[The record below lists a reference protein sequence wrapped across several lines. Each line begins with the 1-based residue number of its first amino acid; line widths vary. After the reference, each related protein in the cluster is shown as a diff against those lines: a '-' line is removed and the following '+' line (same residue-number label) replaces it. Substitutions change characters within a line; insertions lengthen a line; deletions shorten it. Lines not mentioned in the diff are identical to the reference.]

1 MNDLAIS
8 AVFDASSQQRKKLL
22 LIARKTLMKEQSKT
36 RLWLRRISLG
46 LLVIILVFV
55 IALAGMFL
63 WDTLFGDKTA
73 DVANVTYTDNNGNEL
88 LGYLTRPSAPGTYP
102 AVLLIHEWWGL
113 NEGIT
118 ILADALAEEGYV
130 VLAPDGYRGQVAN
143 TIPRALWLRL
153 TTPTE
158 QVEGDMDASLSHLLS
173 LEGVDADRVASM
185 GFCFGGGHSLQLGL
199 RQSENLALT
208 ILYYGAVV
216 TDPDLLRPLTDGQPV
231 LGIFAEEDNTIFPE
245 EVMEFEAA
253 LNSLDI
259 ENEITIYPDVGHAFL
274 NEDNFDQPGTAGDAW
289 QQALVL
295 LERNLGS

>member
-1 MNDLAIS
+1 MQQSTARTWVKRILAGIGLVI
-8 AVFDASSQQRKKLL
+8 AAILL
-22 LIARKTLMKEQSKT
+22 L
-36 RLWLRRISLG
+36 
-46 LLVIILVFV
+46 
-55 IALAGMFL
+55 AGGIFL
-63 WDTLFGDKTA
+63 WDSLFGEKTA
-73 DVANVTYTDNNGNEL
+73 DFTNTTYTAADGTEL
-88 LGYLTRPSAPGTYP
+88 LGYLAAPDEPGP
-102 AVLLIHEWWGL
+102 HPGILLIHEWWGL

-130 VLAPDGYRGQVAN
+130 VFAPDGYRGKLAS

-158 QVEGDMDASLSHLLS
+158 QVEGDMDAALAYLRGLD
-173 LEGVDADRVASM
+173 GVDTSRVASM

-216 TDPDLLRPLTDGQPV
+216 TDEDLLRPLTDGQPV
-231 LGIFAEEDNTIFPE
+231 LGIFAEEDNTIFPQ
-245 EVMEFEAA
+245 EVLEFEAA

-274 NEDNFDQPGTAGDAW
+274 NEENYNQPGAAGDAW
-289 QQALVL
+289 QQTLAF
-295 LERNLGS
+295 LERNFGVD